1 MPYQAQATL
10 PSSFRSQGAHPSL
23 RRAGATAGGILE
35 IGYLTALLTFYR
47 PRTNKSTVVTILV
60 VMIVEL
66 IVDWSGGG
74 AGGPFVS
81 PAMTGAHRA
90 LHTTQTN
97 AKAFSVFNIGTSD
110 IVFS

>member
-1 MPYQAQATL
+1 MPYQPQATS
-10 PSSFRSQGAHPSL
+10 PTSFRSQGTHLSC
-23 RRAGATAGGILE
+23 RHAGAARGILE
-35 IGYLTALLTFYR
+35 IGDITALWTFYR
-47 PRTNKSTVVTILV
+47 PTTNKSTIVAILV
-60 VMIVEL
+60 VMLVEL

-110 IVFS
+110 NRV

>member
-10 PSSFRSQGAHPSL
+10 PSSFRSQGTRLSFL
-23 RRAGATAGGILE
+23 QAGATARGILE
-35 IGYLTALLTFYR
+35 IGYLTALLTSYR
-47 PRTNKSTVVTILV
+47 PTTNKSTVTILV

-110 IVFS
+110 IAFS

>member
-1 MPYQAQATL
+1 M
-10 PSSFRSQGAHPSL
+10 
-23 RRAGATAGGILE
+23 
-35 IGYLTALLTFYR
+35 
-47 PRTNKSTVVTILV
+47 LV

-110 IVFS
+110 IAFS